1 MTTTRNFAALLAL
14 FSLALL
20 PACSMFGGDHSQT
33 SSTSYTLPQ
42 IFGDVAANGPA
53 GAAEASAARHIQRTD
68 RRRMG
73 SWLPNTA
80 CAPTSSSTISARLAS
95 LDADTLASLN
105 LGTSQNYGRQQPAAE
120 HPDATKR
127 QRIALYALDT
137 AHGNIKC
144 AV

>member
-42 IFGDVAANGPA
+42 SSAMSPQMVQQVQQKLQQQGMYNGQIDGVWGPA
-53 GAAEASAARHIQRTD
+53 TQTAVRTYQQQHNLSATGQ
-68 RRRMG
+68 
-73 SWLPNTA
+73 
-80 CAPTSSSTISARLAS
+80 

-105 LGTSQNYGRQQPAAE
+105 LGTSQNYGSNSPPPSTPTQPNASAS
-120 HPDATKR
+120 R
-127 QRIALYALDT
+127 
-137 AHGNIKC
+137 
-144 AV
+144 